1 MIVIFLSTADIKKK
15 YPHYMKRTG
24 VLQIRVTVTA
34 TYQQHEHIITKSP
47 SWIHQLFQV
56 PHNYIKPMSS
66 VGSSSRFN
74 I

>member
-47 SWIHQLFQV
+47 S
-56 PHNYIKPMSS
+56 
-66 VGSSSRFN
+66 
-74 I
+74 